1 MLPKCYNVD
10 TVKEGRTT
18 TMKAI
23 TKEQLEQM
31 REDLAKSQGLECG
44 DDVRCYHCKKWGYNR
59 GKVMDSMGQS
69 KCYGDTTIGK
79 TASYQWCKHFDY
91 VGSGK

>member
-1 MLPKCYNVD
+1 MMN
-10 TVKEGRTT
+10 T
-18 TMKAI
+18 I
-23 TKEQLEQM
+23 TREQLEQI

-44 DDVRCYHCKKWGYNR
+44 SDARCYHCKKWGYNC

-69 KCYGDTTIGK
+69 KCTMRKGAGSK

-91 VGSGK
+91 VGNSSK